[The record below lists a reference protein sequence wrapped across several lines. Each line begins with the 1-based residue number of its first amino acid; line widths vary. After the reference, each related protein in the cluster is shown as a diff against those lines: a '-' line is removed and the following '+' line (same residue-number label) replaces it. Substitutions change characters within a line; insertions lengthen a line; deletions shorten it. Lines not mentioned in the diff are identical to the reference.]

1 MREILYK
8 DLSDSMNLQMPDLME
23 VTTKE
28 QLVQVCRDVNLK
40 GRSGNNFKTGDKL
53 EKFNCEEGILLIN
66 GVECDPGL
74 VHDGWIYRNHLSKV
88 NEGARILNNIF
99 HFKKIILATK
109 EPLKKKETIF
119 EQVKIKDR
127 FPMGYEK
134 FIIKTVLGIEVP
146 EGKYPTDIGILVLN
160 IQTVLAIAEILE
172 NRQNGNYKY
181 LTVADLYTAQAYAV
195 RVKSG
200 SNITDTIK
208 KVFPDKELNEN
219 KVYTGEGAL
228 NCHKVHKDECILDKT
243 CFLAIGEMPDYEKSG
258 KCAKCRRCSK
268 NCPMGVDVFEIV
280 QYVEKNGRADSNAC
294 MKFHPERCI
303 KCGACTY
310 NCMSGK
316 DVRGIVA
323 WVKQENIRE

>member
-134 FIIKTVLGIEVP
+134 FIDSSINSMAKMFETLIEMGYMKKGTP
-146 EGKYPTDIGILVLN
+146 EVYAMELYAPFFMYHTIGGESEKIVNYLEEHVRKFREDVVTDIC
-160 IQTVLAIAEILE
+160 
-172 NRQNGNYKY
+172 Y
-181 LTVADLYTAQAYAV
+181 LD
-195 RVKSG
+195 RK
-200 SNITDTIK
+200 
-208 KVFPDKELNEN
+208 
-219 KVYTGEGAL
+219 
-228 NCHKVHKDECILDKT
+228 
-243 CFLAIGEMPDYEKSG
+243 
-258 KCAKCRRCSK
+258 
-268 NCPMGVDVFEIV
+268 
-280 QYVEKNGRADSNAC
+280 
-294 MKFHPERCI
+294 
-303 KCGACTY
+303 
-310 NCMSGK
+310 
-316 DVRGIVA
+316 
-323 WVKQENIRE
+323 